1 MPEKKDM
8 KTLGEKIAEIR
19 KQKGLSQE
27 SLAES
32 AKVNLRTVQ
41 RIENNETEPRGTTL
55 SLLCAVLNVNVEDI
69 FEYGQKEDKSYLRF
83 FHLSV
88 LSFLLIPMGN
98 IIVPSILWQI
108 KKDRILSLHE
118 RAINLINFQIT
129 WTALYGILI
138 FMGLLFKIMHYPAAP
153 YFIYAGLAVYM
164 SNLIFPLVFAYRL
177 KKGIEPDF
185 YPKLLPLLK

>member
-1 MPEKKDM
+1 M

-32 AKVNLRTVQ
+32 AGVNLRTVQ

-55 SLLCAVLNVNVEDI
+55 KLLCSALNVNVEDM
-69 FEYGQKEDKSYLRF
+69 FEYGQKEDKSYIRF

-98 IIVPSILWQI
+98 IIIPSILWQI
-108 KKDRILSLHE
+108 KKDRIISLNE
-118 RAINLINFQIT
+118 RAINLINFQII
-129 WTALYGILI
+129 WTAIYSLLI
-138 FMGLLFKIMHYPAAP
+138 FTGLFFKIMHSPAAT
-153 YFIYAGLAVYM
+153 YLIYLGFAVYV
-164 SNLIFPLVFAYRL
+164 SNLIFPLVLAYRL

-185 YPKLLPLLK
+185 YPKLLTLLK